1 MLPINYG
8 ILINKALKVKIN
20 LLVYL
25 IIISLNLY
33 IISDIIIKYII
44 KDKNKEISKN
54 DKDILTIQSSSV
66 IV

>member
-33 IISDIIIKYII
+33 IISDIIIKYINYYQRGGFNCAY
-44 KDKNKEISKN
+44 KNTGYITGFKCS
-54 DKDILTIQSSSV
+54 
-66 IV
+66 